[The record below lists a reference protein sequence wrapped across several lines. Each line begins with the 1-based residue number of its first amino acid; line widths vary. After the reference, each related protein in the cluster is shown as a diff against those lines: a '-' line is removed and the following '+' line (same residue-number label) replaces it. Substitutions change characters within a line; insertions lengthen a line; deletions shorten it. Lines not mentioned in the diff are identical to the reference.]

1 MTPLNKNGQVTYDN
15 PAELSDSARQAKNSG
30 AHFTNDREWTGESFA
45 EAIESTREGNT
56 KHVPAAEK
64 LLEKITADLDLMQ
77 ADWQHD
83 VAGAFP
89 DVPAFLAG
97 QPDCMVRRV
106 QTISERAPLC
116 VWVDVSS
123 SGNID
128 VDTLTQRGI
137 AALALVMQLIRQGR
151 AVELMT
157 FTSLNGRKGN
167 QSVICCRM
175 ITAPIDI
182 ASVSYCLTSS
192 GFSRSLCYGLA
203 RHLNQFDGTWSNN
216 YVRTG
221 TWKERLQGC
230 KNTLAGLV
238 ADNDIILPAPYG
250 ADKTSTEPHG
260 LLFKNPAAWVN
271 ACLAQIAPE

>member
-1 MTPLNKNGQVTYDN
+1 MTPLNKHGQIIFDS
-15 PAELSDSARQAKNSG
+15 PAELASISKHAINSG
-30 AHFTNDREWTGESFA
+30 AYFTNDESWTGETLA
-45 EAIESTREGNT
+45 DALKSTQEGST
-56 KHVPAAEK
+56 KHVAAAEK
-64 LLEKITADLDLMQ
+64 LLEKITADLDLTRTE
-77 ADWQHD
+77 WQHD

-106 QTISERAPLC
+106 QTISERAPLR

-128 VDTLTQRGI
+128 VETLTQRGI

-157 FTSLNGRKGN
+157 FTSLNGRTGN
-167 QSVICCRM
+167 QSAICCRM
-175 ITAPIDI
+175 VTAPIDI

-192 GFSRSLCYGLA
+192 GFSRALCYGLA
-203 RHLNQFDGTWSNN
+203 KYFNKFDGTWSNN
-216 YVRTG
+216 YIRSG

-230 KNTLAGLV
+230 KITLAGLA

-250 ADKTSTEPHG
+250 ADKTSTEAHG

-271 ACLAQIAPE
+271 ACLAQITPE